1 VTIRRRLVI
10 VAVAAF
16 VLVLVAAGAGAMG
29 LLRNRLVND
38 LDEALLDRRAS
49 VEGLAGLV
57 STELLRDLAAQR
69 PQIGG
74 ADVAIVSLA
83 SDGSVSVALPSG
95 PPEEPDPLPILSTS
109 DIRQLR
115 AGEEPFTVDGGSDGY
130 RATATVLD
138 DADITLVIAQP
149 LDDVARTMR
158 QVLFVLVIVGAG
170 AAAVLGGA
178 IWLLIRRELQ
188 PLDEMAATADHIT
201 EGDLS
206 KRVAID
212 RPSNEVGRL
221 GGALNSMLGRIEDA
235 VAAKTESEDTMR
247 RFVADASHELR
258 TPLTSIRGYAELY
271 RAGADSPD
279 HVARSFERIEQEA
292 TRMGG
297 LVEDLVLLAR
307 LDQERPF
314 AKQDVDLAEVVRE
327 AVTDAQ
333 AIEPD
338 RPVTVAVGNGR
349 MVIDGDAER
358 LRQVVANLLGNVRTH
373 TEPGTTAKVSV
384 NRDRDSVVVAV
395 ADEGQGMDPDMA
407 AQVFERFYQASPD
420 RTTPGSGLG
429 LSIVRSIVERHAGT
443 VEIESAL
450 AAGTT
455 VTLRIPA
462 GSRSDKKQS

>member
-1 VTIRRRLVI
+1 MTIRRRLV
-10 VAVAAF
+10 VMAVATF
-16 VLVLVAAGAGAMG
+16 VIVLIAAGAGALG
-29 LLRNRLVND
+29 LLRNRLIND
-38 LDEALLDRRAS
+38 VDRSLIERRDGLEQVLDFLPIDE
-49 VEGLAGLV
+49 LAPTDTNRIGG
-57 STELLRDLAAQR
+57 TDLAFIALA
-69 PQIGG
+69 PDDSVIG
-74 ADVAIVSLA
+74 S
-83 SDGSVSVALPSG
+83 LPSG
-95 PPEEPDPLPILSTS
+95 PPDNPDPLPVLNAA
-109 DIRQLR
+109 DIERLR
-115 AGEEPFTVDGGSDGY
+115 TDADPFTVGRGPDAYRVTAVALDGGEV
-130 RATATVLD
+130 TIVL
-138 DADITLVIAQP
+138 AEP
-149 LDDVARTMR
+149 LDDLATTMR
-158 QVLFVLVIVGAG
+158 AALLVLAVVGVG
-170 AAAVLGGA
+170 AAAILGVA

-188 PLDEMAATADHIT
+188 PLDGMAETADRIT

-235 VAAKTESEDTMR
+235 VAAKTESENKMR

-314 AKQDVDLAEVVRE
+314 TTGDVDLGEVVRE
-327 AVTDAQ
+327 AAADAQ

-338 RPVTVAVGNGR
+338 RDVTAHVGPGS
-349 MVIDGDAER
+349 MLVEGDIDR

-373 TEPGTTAKVSV
+373 TEPGTPAKASAH
-384 NRDRDSVVVAV
+384 RDGDWVVVAV
-395 ADEGQGMDPDMA
+395 ADEGPGMQVDAA
-407 AQVFERFYQASPD
+407 AQAFERFYQASPD

-429 LSIVRSIVERHAGT
+429 LSIVRSIVERHGGV
-443 VEIESAL
+443 VELDSTPGE
-450 AAGTT
+450 GTT

-462 GSRSDKKQS
+462 A